1 MVENFQKSGKKFIY
15 LTTLI
20 FILAFILLLSLF
32 KERKQEK
39 AFFQTP
45 ESTQRQNFLKNKI
58 DPEREKVLKE
68 KEERKNK
75 LALVIHAENC
85 NLEKVKQLLS
95 EGVNINCYDDFR
107 MTPLHKSAEKGCL
120 EVAEYLLENG
130 AEVDSRDFVFQTP
143 LFLAVEKNHLE
154 MAKLLIKNGADINTY
169 DFSLHRPLHF
179 ASQKNYEITKLLLE
193 SGADPNNTN
202 QHGYAP
208 IHYAALNG
216 KNDIV
221 ELLILHH
228 ADVNLRDEKD
238 YTALMAVASQEI
250 LKGSDLI
257 STTKLLLEK
266 GADPSIINK
275 DGKTAYDYAKR
286 LHPEI
291 AELLKVETP
300 KEN

>member
-1 MVENFQKSGKKFIY
+1 MVEIFQKSGKKFIY
-15 LTTLI
+15 ITILI
-20 FILAFILLLSLF
+20 FILTFILLLSLF
-32 KERKQEK
+32 REGKQEK
-39 AFFQTP
+39 VFLQTQ

-68 KEERKNK
+68 KKERGNR
-75 LALVIHAENC
+75 LALVAEAENC
-85 NLEKVKQLLS
+85 NLGKVKQLLS
-95 EGVNINCYDDFR
+95 EGVEINCYNDFR

-154 MAKLLIKNGADINTY
+154 MAKLLIKNGADVNTN
-169 DFSLHRPLHF
+169 DSSLYRPLHI
-179 ASQKNYEITKLLLE
+179 AAQKNYEITKLLLE

-266 GADPSIINK
+266 GADPSIVNK

-286 LHPEI
+286 IHPEI
-291 AELLKVETP
+291 AELLKVDVS